1 MDDLIPFSV
10 MLKRGTKML
19 CMGFISNDDP
29 EEIPILYASGA
40 LEYSMHINENGHTGV
55 SVRAFDPA
63 TDDDLISISMEDVL
77 CVNIMNDHFLDM
89 FRKYHFDANQFD
101 TAFLTDAARFVKGN
115 FPQVQ

>member
-40 LEYSMHINENGHTGV
+40 LE
-55 SVRAFDPA
+55 
-63 TDDDLISISMEDVL
+63 
-77 CVNIMNDHFLDM
+77 
-89 FRKYHFDANQFD
+89 
-101 TAFLTDAARFVKGN
+101 
-115 FPQVQ
+115 